1 MPDILILHS
10 AGNRTLAATLASDLE
25 AQGFSAGYD
34 HGLIGR
40 QTAPEETARRI
51 DDASAVIALWTR
63 DSVANE
69 GMRAGAATAQSL
81 GKLISVRMSDIA
93 VSKLPA
99 SLLEA
104 SVFLLVEHAKL
115 YSALKEMIAL
125 HPPRPAPEPEP
136 EPAPAPDPEPTDV
149 AEAIPAAPASCEPEA
164 DAVAPPPLGH
174 PETGTVPPPAPDLA
188 PAPAASASVAEASGA
203 APEAYKRRAEAQAVP
218 KLAKEA
224 AERPRLPERPR
235 AQVQAGKLV
244 ENVPRYMRTGTPSV
258 VEVRLSRKDTEALTA
273 GLEGEVHKHD
283 IQTTP
288 AMTVTLQAPE
298 GGFIIQSLSRET
310 QWIDG
315 SAHAKLGLLSQ
326 ADFGCWKWIVT
337 PLGSGMRRLDIVAA
351 AKTSEGGVQA
361 ETPMPEQVVH
371 VQVRVNYMRA
381 FKEVGQWAAVA
392 AAGGLVAEYAA
403 TLFKLVVR

>member
-1 MPDILILHS
+1 
-10 AGNRTLAATLASDLE
+10 
-25 AQGFSAGYD
+25 
-34 HGLIGR
+34 
-40 QTAPEETARRI
+40 
-51 DDASAVIALWTR
+51 
-63 DSVANE
+63 
-69 GMRAGAATAQSL
+69 MRAGAATAQSL

-93 VSKLPA
+93 VSELPA
-99 SLLEA
+99 GLLEA
-104 SVFLLVEHAKL
+104 SVFLLVEHGKL

-125 HPPRPAPEPEP
+125 HPPRPAPEP
-136 EPAPAPDPEPTDV
+136 APDPEPADV

-164 DAVAPPPLGH
+164 EAVALAPPPGQQD
-174 PETGTVPPPAPDLA
+174 TGAAPPPAPDLA
-188 PAPAASASVAEASGA
+188 PASASETEASGSA
-203 APEAYKRRAEAQAVP
+203 LESYKRRAEAQTVP
-218 KLAKEA
+218 KLAKES
-224 AERPRLPERPR
+224 AERPRLPEQPR

-244 ENVPRYMRTGTPSV
+244 ENVPRYMRTGVASV

-273 GLEGEVHKHD
+273 GLQGEVHKHD

-315 SAHAKLGLLSQ
+315 SSHAKLGLLSQ
-326 ADFGCWKWIVT
+326 ADLGCWKWIVT

-371 VQVRVNYMRA
+371 VQVRVNYSQA
-381 FKEVGQWAAVA
+381 FKELAQWAAVA
-392 AAGGLVAEYAA
+392 AAGGLVAEYAT